1 MSRRKP
7 LKTKNYPQAIAPTS
21 GQWLFGLHTVKAAL
35 ANPRRHC
42 MRLVATRDVL
52 AELAPPP
59 GAPQAEI
66 MGREEID
73 RLLPPGTVHQGIALR
88 AEPLP
93 ERDLT
98 SLLRDSGP
106 DAIFVILDR
115 ANDPHNVGAVLRSAA
130 AFRAVAVVLPRDH
143 APSVTGT
150 LAKAASGALELVPLV
165 MVTNLARALD
175 EMKEANVW
183 CVGLAGDADKPLE
196 AIDLKGRVALLVGAE
211 GAGLRRLTRE
221 ACDFLAR
228 LPTGGPVADL
238 NMSNAAAIALYE
250 ATRQRRAAQTP

>member
-7 LKTKNYPQAIAPTS
+7 LKTKNYP
-21 GQWLFGLHTVKAAL
+21 
-35 ANPRRHC
+35 HC
-42 MRLVATRDVL
+42 MRLVVTRDTL

-59 GAPQAEI
+59 GAPQPEI

-73 RLLPPGTVHQGIALR
+73 RLLPPGVVHQGIGLR

-93 ERDLT
+93 EQDLT
-98 SLLRDSGP
+98 SLLAASGP

-130 AFRAVAVVLPRDH
+130 AFGAMAVILPRDH

-183 CVGLAGDADKPLE
+183 CVGLAGEADKPLD

-228 LPTGGPVADL
+228 LPTDGPVADL

-250 ATRQRRAAQTP
+250 ATRQRRAAKTG

>member
-7 LKTKNYPQAIAPTS
+7 LKSKNYPQIAAPMS
-21 GQWLFGLHTVKAAL
+21 GLWLFGLHTVKAAL
-35 ANPRRHC
+35 SNPRRHC
-42 MRLVATRDVL
+42 MRLVATREAL
-52 AELAPPP
+52 AELAPPA
-59 GAPQAEI
+59 GALQAEI
-66 MGREEID
+66 MGRDEID
-73 RLLPPGTVHQGIALR
+73 RLLPPGVVHQGAALR
-88 AEPLP
+88 VEPLP
-93 ERDLT
+93 DRDL
-98 SLLRDSGP
+98 SELLASAGP
-106 DAIFVILDR
+106 DAVFVVLDR

-130 AFRAVAVVLPRDH
+130 AFGATAVILPKDH

-150 LAKAASGALELVPLV
+150 LAKAASGALEWVPLV

-183 CVGLAGDADKPLE
+183 CVGLAGEADRPLE

-228 LPTGGPVADL
+228 LPTGGPVGDL

-250 ATRQRRAAQTP
+250 ATRQRRVKPA

>member
-7 LKTKNYPQAIAPTS
+7 LKSKNYPQTAPVS

-42 MRLVATRDVL
+42 LRLVATREAL
-52 AELAPPP
+52 AELPQPSH
-59 GAPQAEI
+59 GLQAEI
-66 MGREEID
+66 LGREEID
-73 RLLPPGTVHQGIALR
+73 RLLPPGAVHQGVALR

-98 SLLRDSGP
+98 SILASAGP
-106 DAIFVILDR
+106 DAIFMVLDR

-130 AFRAVAVVLPRDH
+130 AFGAAAVVLPRDH

-183 CVGLAGDADKPLE
+183 CVGLAGEADRPLE

-250 ATRQRRAAQTP
+250 ATRQRRAAKA